1 MLNTV
6 KIPAKSGNPKGS
18 IVMLHGWG
26 ANAQDVAFLCA
37 LVDLPDVQFLLPD
50 APFPHPYSTVGKM
63 WYDLSNA
70 NFQTDFTQQSD
81 LQTSRKALTDW
92 LNSLEQETGIPL
104 DRTILGGFSQ
114 GGAMTLDVGLSLPL
128 AGLMILSGYQ
138 HGALHPAAKNPPILM
153 VHGRQ
158 DQVVP
163 LAAAHRAKANLEQ
176 VKASIDYREFDMG
189 HEISPSVLNEI
200 YTFVQKTLHLSP
212 SNPKTT

>member
-1 MLNTV
+1 MLNAIA
-6 KIPAKSGNPKGS
+6 IPAKSETPKAS

-26 ANAQDVAFLCA
+26 ANAQDVAFLCS
-37 LVDLPDVQFLLPD
+37 LLDLPDVQFFLPD
-50 APFPHPYSTVGKM
+50 APFPHPYSVEGKM

-81 LQTSRKALTDW
+81 LQTSRRELTDW
-92 LNSLEQETGIPL
+92 LNSLEQQTGVPL
-104 DRTILGGFSQ
+104 SRTILGGFSQ

-138 HGALHPAAKNPPILM
+138 HGALRPGAKISPILM

-163 LAAAHRAKANLEQ
+163 LAAAHRAKANLKKLET
-176 VKASIDYREFDMG
+176 SIDYHEFDIG
-189 HEISPSVLNEI
+189 HEISPLVLNEV
-200 YTFVQKTLHLSP
+200 YKFVQSQLS
-212 SNPKTT
+212 

>member
-1 MLNTV
+1 MLNTIA
-6 KIPAKSGNPKGS
+6 IPAKSGSPKGS

-26 ANAQDVAFLCA
+26 ANAQDVAFLCS
-37 LVDLPDVQFLLPD
+37 LLELPDVQFFLPD
-50 APFPHPYSTVGKM
+50 APFPHPYSTEGKM

-70 NFQTDFTQQSD
+70 NFQTDFSQQSD

-92 LNSLEQETGIPL
+92 LNSLEGQTGIPL
-104 DRTILGGFSQ
+104 SRTILGGFSQ

-138 HGALHPAAKNPPILM
+138 HGALNPGLKVPPILM

-163 LAAAHRAKANLEQ
+163 IVAAHRSTSNLAKLNAE
-176 VKASIDYREFDMG
+176 VEYHEFDIG
-189 HEISPSVLNEI
+189 HEISPLVLNEVHQ
-200 YTFVQKTLHLSP
+200 FVCKVLD
-212 SNPKTT
+212 